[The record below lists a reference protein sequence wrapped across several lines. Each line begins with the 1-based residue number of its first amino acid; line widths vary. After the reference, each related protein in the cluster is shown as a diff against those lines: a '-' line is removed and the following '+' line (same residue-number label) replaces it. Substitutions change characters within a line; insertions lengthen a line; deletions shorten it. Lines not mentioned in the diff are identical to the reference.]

1 MGSMGGLSGPG
12 FWGEEGA
19 GCCPVWELA
28 PPGAS
33 WPAEPLP
40 RHGPF
45 LTTHPLPLSS
55 GLACRRLWAALPPAV
70 SRDDPL
76 CVCPP
81 TPQGLA
87 PRWSAPRPALPAP
100 LATATPSVPVPLA
113 SPRAQLHRAG
123 LWAEGRGAA
132 GGRGRLYLWLLSPPA
147 RTAPLASSALPVA
160 LAGLPP
166 PPPEA
171 PEARPRSLPG
181 LPASASSVWECA
193 APLGVGAPTQG
204 GGRAQWPRTS
214 WVFAWVR
221 GLCASV
227 SCGMGL
233 MTGLG
238 VGG

>member
-19 GCCPVWELA
+19 GCCPAWELA

-166 PPPEA
+166 PPQRPLRPGHVRSQACRLRLQVSGNVLHPWELGH
-171 PEARPRSLPG
+171 RPRAGAEPSGLGQAGSLPG
-181 LPASASSVWECA
+181 SV
-193 APLGVGAPTQG
+193 
-204 GGRAQWPRTS
+204 
-214 WVFAWVR
+214 
-221 GLCASV
+221 ASV
-227 SCGMGL
+227 LPCP
-233 MTGLG
+233 
-238 VGG
+238 VGWG